1 MKIVGSSQMYL
12 SIFLSFQIVDY
23 LVVVVGNHSQFLAR
37 PHLAATAARLEV
49 LLLCAPSDRAHRAAE
64 RRFYALNPAAGAV
77 NHLGQD
83 FGIVQL
89 RPWQPSRAACRRC
102 LWWQVAPRI
111 SRSPNRSMQYMSS
124 LLLSFLKSDF
134 LFSQLESAFA
144 PVGISRNGISGFVV
158 KFSRIRILGEAV
170 ETDRVVS
177 V

>member
-89 RPWQPSRAACRRC
+89 RPMLGNLLAQLVVVVYGGKSRLAFLAVQTAVCNIC
-102 LWWQVAPRI
+102 LHDYSIRNQI
-111 SRSPNRSMQYMSS
+111 FFSLSS
-124 LLLSFLKSDF
+124 NLPLRQSAYPVTAYPALS
-134 LFSQLESAFA
+134 
-144 PVGISRNGISGFVV
+144 
-158 KFSRIRILGEAV
+158 
-170 ETDRVVS
+170 
-177 V
+177 

>member
-89 RPWQPSRAACRRC
+89 RPMLGNLLAQLVVVVYGGKSRLAFLAVQTAVCNICFHDYSIRNQIFFS
-102 LWWQVAPRI
+102 L
-111 SRSPNRSMQYMSS
+111 SS
-124 LLLSFLKSDF
+124 NLPLRQSAYPVTAYPALS
-134 LFSQLESAFA
+134 
-144 PVGISRNGISGFVV
+144 
-158 KFSRIRILGEAV
+158 
-170 ETDRVVS
+170 
-177 V
+177 

>member
-89 RPWQPSRAACRRC
+89 RPMLGNLLAQLVVVVYGGKSRLAFLAVQTAVCNIC
-102 LWWQVAPRI
+102 LHYY
-111 SRSPNRSMQYMSS
+111 SPFRNQIFFSLSS
-124 LLLSFLKSDF
+124 NLPLRQSAYPVTVYPALS
-134 LFSQLESAFA
+134 
-144 PVGISRNGISGFVV
+144 
-158 KFSRIRILGEAV
+158 
-170 ETDRVVS
+170 
-177 V
+177 